1 MLEEIKSWKNN
12 FIKLSSGLESN
23 ILHKK
28 DDIFLKKYYSDND
41 NIHIYQ
47 VYGTLSED
55 PSYYLDYLWNPEK
68 IKEINKNIIDKV
80 DVTNEKDNSKELY
93 SLFKFKTRNI
103 SIEGSEKKEI
113 LFLEKK
119 NNGYEI
125 FGKILEN
132 NNKSSKYININEGYS
147 FLEIKKI
154 NKKIEINSF
163 TQFNLEI
170 PSLLELIPGI
180 LILKTITNLKNIVNL

>member
-1 MLEEIKSWKNN
+1 MLKEIKNWKSN
-12 FIKLSSGLESN
+12 FIKKSSELESN

-55 PSYYLDYLWNPEK
+55 PSYYLDYLWNHKK

-80 DVTNEKDNSKELY
+80 ELVNENENSKELY
-93 SLFKFKTRNI
+93 LLFKFKTKNI
-103 SIEGSEKKEI
+103 SIEGFDKKEI
-113 LFLEKK
+113 LYLEKK
-119 NNGYEI
+119 SNGYEI
-125 FGKILEN
+125 YGKILEN
-132 NNKSSKYININEGYS
+132 KNSNYININEGYS
-147 FLEIKKI
+147 FLEVKKV
-154 NKKIEINSF
+154 NNATEINSF
-163 TQFNLEI
+163 TQFKLEV

-180 LILKTITNLKNIVNL
+180 LILKLINNLSKVINL

>member
-1 MLEEIKSWKNN
+1 MLKEIKNWKSN
-12 FIKLSSGLESN
+12 FIKKSSELESN

-80 DVTNEKDNSKELY
+80 ELVNENENSKELY
-93 SLFKFKTRNI
+93 LLFKFKTKNI
-103 SIEGSEKKEI
+103 SIEGFDKKEI
-113 LFLEKK
+113 LYLEKK
-119 NNGYEI
+119 SNGYEI
-125 FGKILEN
+125 YGKILEN
-132 NNKSSKYININEGYS
+132 KNSNYININEGYS
-147 FLEIKKI
+147 FLEVKKV
-154 NKKIEINSF
+154 NNTTEINSF
-163 TQFNLEI
+163 TQFKLEV

-180 LILKTITNLKNIVNL
+180 LILKLINNLSKVINL

>member
-154 NKKIEINSF
+154 NNKIEINSF

-170 PSLLELIPGI
+170 PTLLELIPGI